1 LSLRAA
7 RHGGIRRV
15 THPNLKRSVK
25 MFCPD
30 CGTENSRSQKF
41 CTSCGS
47 NLIALQH
54 ARTVVSEV
62 VGNSTHQLQAGTV
75 LKIVAFVSIFGLFFV
90 TAGTVALTGIE
101 IGVSHDGR
109 IHTPLAGFFGLGG
122 LLAVVMICRHL
133 LSLIKSAAKA
143 EPQLTKLPQA
153 QPPLKPT
160 TNRSLAESS
169 PYFSVTEQAT
179 QQFERQPRKQ

>member
-1 LSLRAA
+1 
-7 RHGGIRRV
+7 
-15 THPNLKRSVK
+15 

-54 ARTVVSEV
+54 ARTVLTEV
-62 VGNSTHQLQAGTV
+62 ASNSAHQLQAGTV
-75 LKIVAFVSIFGLFFV
+75 LRIVAFVSIFGLFFV

-101 IGVSHDGR
+101 IGASHDGR
-109 IHTPLAGFFGLGG
+109 IHTPLAGFFGIGG

-133 LSLIKSAAKA
+133 LNLIKSSPKA
-143 EPQLTKLPQA
+143 EPQPAKPQA
-153 QPPLKPT
+153 SPPLKPT
-160 TNRSLAESS
+160 TNRSLAEGS

-179 QQFERQPRKQ
+179 QQFDPQRRNQ

>member
-1 LSLRAA
+1 
-7 RHGGIRRV
+7 
-15 THPNLKRSVK
+15 

-90 TAGTVALTGIE
+90 TAGTVALTAIE
-101 IGVSHDGR
+101 IAASHDGR

-133 LSLIKSAAKA
+133 LSLIKSAPKA
-143 EPQLTKLPQA
+143 EPQPTNLPQA
-153 QPPLKPT
+153 QPLKNT
-160 TNRSLAESS
+160 TNRSLAEGS

-179 QQFERQPRKQ
+179 QQFEQQRRGQ